1 MGEIPGWLDIILA
14 CITIAL
20 GIFIILFKQK
30 PKSKS
35 REKEFAEGDEEIAGF
50 PNERLNSVAGM
61 LQQMNERLESIENTI
76 SQQAPSVKASLYQSG
91 KIIPFEKVMGRSM
104 QTTPS
109 NYENTQRN

>member
-1 MGEIPGWLDIILA
+1 MGEIPGWLDIVLA

-20 GIFIILFKQK
+20 GIFIIFFKQK

-35 REKEFAEGDEEIAGF
+35 REKEFAKGDEEMAGF
-50 PNERLNSVAGM
+50 PDERLNSVAGM
-61 LQQMNERLESIENTI
+61 LQQMNERLESIENKI
-76 SQQAPSVKASLYQSG
+76 GKQAPSEEASLYQSG
-91 KIIPFEKVMGRSM
+91 KIIPFEKGIGRFT